1 MITAQDIAW
10 AAGIYEGEGYCRTT
24 KDPGSGRPSSF
35 GVVISQKEQWLPV
48 RLMTMFG
55 GRIAQYKNKNGKE
68 YWHWY
73 LGVIEGRGFVMTI
86 YKFLS
91 PHRKRQ
97 IMTAMWGGELWDQ
110 GHR

>member
-35 GVVISQKEQWLPV
+35 GVVLSQKEQWLPV

-73 LGVIEGRGFVMTI
+73 LGVIEQGIVD
-86 YKFLS
+86 S
-91 PHRKRQ
+91 
-97 IMTAMWGGELWDQ
+97 LWQFINSYHLIVNDKL
-110 GHR
+110 